1 MRRTFQEIMQ
11 EQDYEALINEF
22 EVVKF
27 RLSKYIYQRK
37 FIDDVERFILENSN
51 YKEEENE

>member
-1 MRRTFQEIMQ
+1 MIDKHFGDFIILCDICDE
-11 EQDYEALINEF
+11 

-37 FIDDVERFILENSN
+37 FIDDVERFILGQSN
-51 YKEEENE
+51 YVEEE

>member
-51 YKEEENE
+51 YQEED